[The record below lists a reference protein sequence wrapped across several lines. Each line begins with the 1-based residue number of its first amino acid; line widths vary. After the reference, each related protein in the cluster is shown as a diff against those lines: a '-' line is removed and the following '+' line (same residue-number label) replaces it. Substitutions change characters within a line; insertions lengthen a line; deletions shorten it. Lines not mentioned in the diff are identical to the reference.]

1 MRLFLLQITKEN
13 ILNNVKTKTVLVTIK
28 KKEKKKSLLL
38 CSTEERS
45 KSHAGLERQEGK
57 L

>member
-28 KKEKKKSLLL
+28 KKEKKKNLL